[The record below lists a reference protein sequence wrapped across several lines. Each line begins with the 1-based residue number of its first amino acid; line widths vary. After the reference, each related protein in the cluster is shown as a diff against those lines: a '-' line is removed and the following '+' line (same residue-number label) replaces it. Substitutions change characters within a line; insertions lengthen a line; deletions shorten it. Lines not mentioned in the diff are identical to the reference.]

1 MSSEPQVQVVT
12 PSEAS
17 RAASRH
23 CYKCNSFR
31 AGDGGSFIL
40 DAQRMKR
47 WICAQCTARRKKPGA
62 APGEPTGANTVNA
75 AAALAAAAAAVVPT
89 TTKS

>member
-1 MSSEPQVQVVT
+1 MPSEPEVKVVPT
-12 PSEAS
+12 TAS

-62 APGEPTGANTVNA
+62 SPDEPKGANTVSA
-75 AAALAAAAAAVVPT
+75 AQALAAAAAARDAAS
-89 TTKS
+89 TKA